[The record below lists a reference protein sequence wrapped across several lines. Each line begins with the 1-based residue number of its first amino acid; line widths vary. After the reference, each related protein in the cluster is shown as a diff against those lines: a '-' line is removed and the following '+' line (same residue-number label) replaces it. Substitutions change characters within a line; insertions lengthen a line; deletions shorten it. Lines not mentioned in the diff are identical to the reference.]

1 VAGVPAW
8 FVVVTGR
15 VTCSVLCEK
24 CFHVEGVHIV
34 VVVGI
39 GGVPFNTSM

>member
-1 VAGVPAW
+1 MTGVPAW
-8 FVVVTGR
+8 FIVVTGR

-24 CFHVEGVHIV
+24 RFHVEGVHIV